1 MSGHSKWSTIKH
13 KKAATDKKR
22 GDTFSKMARLIT
34 IAARAGGGDL
44 ETNYTLRSVVDKARS
59 VNMPKDNIERAI
71 KKGTGELAG
80 EQLEELLMEA
90 YGPGGAALLVAVVTD
105 NRNRSAGDIR
115 HILGTHNGKLATA
128 GSVQWLFERQGV
140 LQMDSADISDHDEF
154 ELAVIDAGATDIAW
168 EEGRVLMYTTP
179 DQLQPLQKAVAQ
191 RTPTQSE
198 ASLEW
203 YAKDTVALDEKTQE
217 QLERLFEALDDHD
230 DVQGVYTNAA

>member
-90 YGPGGAALLVAVVTD
+90 YGPGGAALLVEVVTD

-115 HILGTHNGKLATA
+115 HILSQHNGKLATA

-140 LQMDSADISDHDEF
+140 LQLDSAGITDRDEF
-154 ELAVIDAGATDIAW
+154 ELAAIDAGATDIAW
-168 EEGRVLMYTTP
+168 EEERVLIYTTP
-179 DQLQPLQKAVAQ
+179 EQLQPLQKTIAQ
-191 RTPTQSE
+191 LTPAPSE

>member
-22 GDTFSKMARLIT
+22 GDAFSKMARLIT
-34 IAARAGGGDL
+34 IAARSGGGDL
-44 ETNYTLRSVVDKARS
+44 DTNYTLRSVVEKARAL
-59 VNMPKDNIERAI
+59 NMPKDNIERAV

-90 YGPGGAALLVAVVTD
+90 YGPGGAALLVEVVTD

-115 HILGTHNGKLATA
+115 HILSQHGGKLATS

-140 LQMDSADISDHDEF
+140 LQMASGAITDRDEF
-154 ELAVIDAGATDIAW
+154 ELSAIDAGAADIAW
-168 EEGRVLMYTTP
+168 EEDRVLIYTSP
-179 DQLQPLQKAVAQ
+179 EQLQSLQKALSAQ
-191 RTPTQSE
+191 GHTQTE

-203 YAKDTVALDEKTQE
+203 YAKDAVTLDEKSQE

>member
-90 YGPGGAALLVAVVTD
+90 YGPGGAALLVEVVTD

-115 HILGTHNGKLATA
+115 HILSQHNGKLATA

-140 LQMDSADISDHDEF
+140 LQLDSAGIADRDEF

-179 DQLQPLQKAVAQ
+179 EQLQPLQKAVAQ
-191 RTPTQSE
+191 LTPAPSE

>member
-13 KKAATDKKR
+13 KKAATYKKR

-59 VNMPKDNIERAI
+59 VNMPKDNIELAI

-90 YGPGGAALLVAVVTD
+90 YGPGGAALLVEVVTD

-115 HILGTHNGKLATA
+115 HILSQHNGKLATA

-140 LQMDSADISDHDEF
+140 LQLDSAGITDRDEF
-154 ELAVIDAGATDIAW
+154 ELAAIDAGATDIAW
-168 EEGRVLMYTTP
+168 EEERVLIYTTP
-179 DQLQPLQKAVAQ
+179 EQLQPLQKTIAQ
-191 RTPTQSE
+191 LTPAPSE

>member
-22 GDTFSKMARLIT
+22 GDVFSKMARLIT

-44 ETNYTLRSVVDKARS
+44 DTNYTLRSVVDKARTL
-59 VNMPKDNIERAI
+59 NMPKDNIERAI

-90 YGPGGAALLVAVVTD
+90 YGPGGAALLVEVVTD

-115 HILGTHNGKLATA
+115 HILSQHGGKLATS

-140 LQMDSADISDHDEF
+140 LQMPAGTIADHDEF
-154 ELAVIDAGATDIAW
+154 ELAAIDAGAADIAW
-168 EEGRVLMYTTP
+168 EEDRVLIYTSP
-179 DQLQPLQKAVAQ
+179 EHLQSLQKALSGQ
-191 RTPTQSE
+191 GHTQTE

-203 YAKDTVALDEKTQE
+203 YAKDAVTLDEKSQE
-217 QLERLFEALDDHD
+217 QLERLFGALDDHD